1 MTPSVAFEQNREAVK
16 AIIARYSVTNARL
29 FGSSATGLDHEGS
42 DVDLL
47 VDALPGTTMLDMC
60 GLQDELEDILGVPV
74 DLRTPQ
80 EISLRFRDKVLAEA
94 RAI

>member
-1 MTPSVAFEQNREAVK
+1 MKPSIAFEQNREAVK

-29 FGSSATGLDHEGS
+29 FGSLATGLDHEGS
-42 DVDLL
+42 DVDIL
-47 VDALPGTTMLDMC
+47 VDAFPGTTMLDMC